1 MYSLRRSGAVF
12 MLKISEMTYNNKAEF
27 YKHSDRVIGSIIVFY
42 YENFQIVEVYEKV
55 KTALKCKK
63 RII

>member
-1 MYSLRRSGAVF
+1 
-12 MLKISEMTYNNKAEF
+12 MLKISEMTYNSKAEF
-27 YKHSDRVIGSIIVFY
+27 YKRSDRVIGSIIVFY

-55 KTALKCKK
+55 KTAKKCKK